1 MDTVKSLNLEANL
14 IFFLFFP
21 PSQNFLEIFF
31 QILKKRLQ
39 NDKKESYEE

>member
-1 MDTVKSLNLEANL
+1 MDTVKSLNLEANQ
-14 IFFLFFP
+14 IFSIFP

-39 NDKKESYEE
+39 NDKKEIYEE